1 VGFNDGAANRQAHSH
16 AVRLAGEEGVE
27 QPIDFVGFD
36 ANAGVLRR
44 NEQLA
49 VFAEFG
55 LDCQFAR
62 PVNDR
67 FHRVDRVDD

>member
-1 VGFNDGAANRQAHSH
+1 MMERQID
-16 AVRLAGEEGVE
+16 R
-27 QPIDFVGFD
+27 PIPMPSGLLVKKASNSRSILSGSD

-67 FHRVDRVDD
+67 FHRVDRVND